1 MTFTDSKTMNQ
12 GDRAKRFL
20 SVLNWVHTQLGL
32 NVVPI
37 VEMDA
42 LRSLPPD
49 SLGRAWANHLAE
61 HDLEPFEHGPRRQQ
75 LHDGVHVLT
84 GYSTDL
90 IGEAAVQAFLLGAKW
105 RLAHVLLL
113 AGLLRGL
120 ARQRRANV
128 NALSHGEVQ
137 SRLKTAYRRGQQSC
151 FDLDTWQPEH
161 LWEMPLVE
169 VRSRLGI
176 SMSSESSFAP
186 PSRVNS

>member
-12 GDRAKRFL
+12 GPQAQRCW
-20 SVLNWVHTQLGL
+20 SVLNWVNTQLGL
-32 NVVPI
+32 NVAPI

-49 SLGRAWANHLAE
+49 SLGRAWIDHLVA
-61 HDLEPFEHGPRRQQ
+61 HDLEPFDHGPRRQQ

-84 GYSTDL
+84 GYGTDL

-120 ARQRRANV
+120 ARQRRAKA

-137 SRLKTAYRRGQQSC
+137 SRLKMAYRRGQQSG
-151 FDLDTWQPEH
+151 FDPDTWQPEH
-161 LWEMPLVE
+161 LWELPLVE

-176 SMSSESSFAP
+176 DVVRSSVDDTF
-186 PSRVNS
+186 

>member
-1 MTFTDSKTMNQ
+1 MTFTDIETMHQ
-12 GDRAKRFL
+12 GAKAKRFL

-32 NVVPI
+32 NVAPI
-37 VEMDA
+37 VEMDDV
-42 LRSLPPD
+42 RSLPSG

-61 HDLEPFEHGPRRQQ
+61 HDLEPFDHAPRRQQ

-84 GYSTDL
+84 GYGTDL
-90 IGEAAVQAFLLGAKW
+90 IGEAEVQAFLLGSKW

-120 ARQRRANV
+120 ARQRRAKI
-128 NALSHGEVQ
+128 NALSYGEVR

-151 FDLDTWQPEH
+151 FDPDTWQPER

-176 SMSSESSFAP
+176 STSPELSFVL
-186 PSRVNS
+186 SRQANS